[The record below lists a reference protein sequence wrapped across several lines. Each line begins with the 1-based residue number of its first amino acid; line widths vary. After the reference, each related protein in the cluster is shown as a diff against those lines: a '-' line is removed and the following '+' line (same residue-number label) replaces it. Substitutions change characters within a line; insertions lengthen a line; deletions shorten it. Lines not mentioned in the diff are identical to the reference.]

1 VPAYTDRLLSLPE
14 YPLAGIPEKK
24 RELIA
29 RGVDVIDLGA
39 GDADL
44 SPPPAVI
51 ERISEAV
58 RIPTMSRYGFALGL
72 VEFREAVARFMK
84 RRFGQDFHPIKE
96 IVPLIGSKEGL
107 SHLALAYAAK
117 GDYTILPEP
126 GYNSYVGGTLLAE
139 ATPYRYALRP
149 ENGFLI
155 DLDEIPD
162 DVLKKA
168 KILYLNYPNNPTSA
182 IAPKEYLEEM
192 VRRCKELD
200 ILLVYDNAYSELAYD
215 GYVPPSIFEIDGARD
230 IAIEFHSMS
239 KTYNMTGWRCGWAC
253 GKQEFVGAVAKVKSF
268 IDTGTFMAIQ
278 AAAATAL
285 DKCADWIPTNVAE
298 FKRRRDAAVESWSEA
313 GFPVASPKA
322 TMYIWCPLPKNIPSA
337 VFGERLLQDE
347 GVIVLPGS
355 AFGPGG
361 EGFFRVSFITS
372 PERLREAAS
381 RAGRVL
387 KRLQAQAGD
396 EARSAGRR
404 QPEPQGMARA

>member
-1 VPAYTDRLLSLPE
+1 
-14 YPLAGIPEKK
+14 
-24 RELIA
+24 
-29 RGVDVIDLGA
+29 
-39 GDADL
+39 
-44 SPPPAVI
+44 
-51 ERISEAV
+51 
-58 RIPTMSRYGFALGL
+58 MSRYGFALGL

-84 RRFGQDFHPIKE
+84 RRFGQDFHPLKE

-107 SHLALAYAAK
+107 SHLAFAYAAK

-139 ATPYRYALRP
+139 ATPYKYALRP

-155 DLDEIPD
+155 DLDKVPA

-200 ILLVYDNAYSELAYD
+200 ILLVYDNAYSELAFD
-215 GYVPPSIFEIDGARD
+215 GYVPPSIFEIKGARD

-253 GKQEFVGAVAKVKSF
+253 GRQEFVSGLAKVKSF

-278 AAAATAL
+278 AASATAL
-285 DKCADWIPTNVAE
+285 DECADWIPTNVAE
-298 FKRRRDAAVESWSEA
+298 FKRRRDAAADAFTEA
-313 GFPVASPKA
+313 GFPVPRPKA

-372 PERLREAAS
+372 PERLREAAT

-387 KRLQAQAGD
+387 KRLQAQAG
-396 EARSAGRR
+396 EEPRPVARR
-404 QPEPQGMARA
+404 PEGKQGMARA

>member
-1 VPAYTDRLLSLPE
+1 MPAYTDRLLSLPE
-14 YPLAGIPEKK
+14 YPLSGIPEKK
-24 RELIA
+24 RDLIA

-51 ERISEAV
+51 ERISQAV

-72 VEFREAVARFMK
+72 VEYREAVARFMK
-84 RRFGQDFHPIKE
+84 RRFNQDFHPLKE
-96 IVPLIGSKEGL
+96 IIPLIGSKEGL
-107 SHLALAYAAK
+107 SHLALAYATK

-139 ATPYRYALRP
+139 ATPYKYALRP
-149 ENGFLI
+149 DNGFLI
-155 DLDEIPD
+155 DLDKVPA

-168 KILYLNYPNNPTSA
+168 KILYLNYPNNPTAA

-200 ILLVYDNAYSELAYD
+200 ILLVYDNAYSELSYD
-215 GYVPPSIFEIDGARD
+215 GYVPPSIFEIEGARD
-230 IAIEFHSMS
+230 VAIEFHSMS

-253 GKQEFVGAVAKVKSF
+253 GKQEFVSGLAKVKSF
-268 IDTGTFMAIQ
+268 VDTGTFMAIQ

-285 DKCADWIPTNVAE
+285 DECADWIPTNVAE
-298 FKRRRDAAVESWSEA
+298 FKRRRDAAADAFTEA
-313 GFPVASPKA
+313 GFPVARPKA

-347 GVIVLPGS
+347 GVVVLPGS

-372 PERLREAAS
+372 PDRLREAAV

-387 KRLQAQAGD
+387 KRLQAQAGV
-396 EARSAGRR
+396 ETRTPARQEER
-404 QPEPQGMARA
+404 QGMARA

>member
-1 VPAYTDRLLSLPE
+1 MPAYTDRLLSLPE

-51 ERISEAV
+51 ERISAAV

-84 RRFGQDFHPIKE
+84 RRFGQDFHPLKE

-107 SHLALAYAAK
+107 SHLSFAYAAK

-139 ATPYRYALRP
+139 ATPYKYPLRP

-155 DLDEIPD
+155 DLDKVPTE
-162 DVLKKA
+162 VLKKA

-215 GYVPPSIFEIDGARD
+215 GYVPPSIFEIKGARD

-253 GKQEFVGAVAKVKSF
+253 GKQEFVAGLAKVKSF

-278 AAAATAL
+278 AASATAL
-285 DKCADWIPTNVAE
+285 DECADWIPTNVAE
-298 FKRRRDAAVESWSEA
+298 FKRRRDAAADAFTEA
-313 GFPVASPKA
+313 GFPVPRPKA

-337 VFGERLLQDE
+337 VFAEGCLQE
-347 GVIVLPGS
+347 GLVILPGS

-372 PERLREAAS
+372 PERLREAAT

-387 KRLQAQAGD
+387 KRLQTQAG
-396 EARSAGRR
+396 EEPRSAARRPEGR
-404 QPEPQGMARA
+404 QGMARA

>member
-1 VPAYTDRLLSLPE
+1 MPPYTARLLSLPE
-14 YPLAGIPEKK
+14 YPLSGIPEKK

-51 ERISEAV
+51 ERLAAAA

-72 VEFREAVARFMK
+72 VEYREAVARFMK
-84 RRFGQDFHPIKE
+84 RRFNQEFHPLKE
-96 IVPLIGSKEGL
+96 IIPLIGSKEGI
-107 SHLALAYAAK
+107 SHLAFAYTTK
-117 GDYTILPEP
+117 GDYTIVPEP

-139 ATPYRYALRP
+139 ATPYKYALRP

-155 DLDEIPD
+155 DLDKIPA
-162 DVLKKA
+162 DVLKKT

-182 IAPKEYLEEM
+182 IAPKEYLVDM

-215 GYVPPSIFEIDGARD
+215 GYVPPSIFEIEGARD

-298 FKRRRDAAVESWSEA
+298 FKRRRDAAVEAWSEA

-372 PERLREAAS
+372 PERLREAAA

-387 KRLQAQAGD
+387 ERLQAQAGD
-396 EARSAGRR
+396 EARAAARR
-404 QPEPQGMARA
+404 PEERQGMARA

>member
-1 VPAYTDRLLSLPE
+1 VPTYTDRLLSLPE

-84 RRFGQDFHPIKE
+84 RRFGQDFHPLKE

-139 ATPYRYALRP
+139 ATPYKYALRP
-149 ENGFLI
+149 ENEFLI
-155 DLDEIPD
+155 DLDKIPAE
-162 DVLKKA
+162 VLKKA
-168 KILYLNYPNNPTSA
+168 KILYLNYPNNPTA
-182 IAPKEYLEEM
+182 AVAPKEYLEEM

-215 GYVPPSIFEIDGARD
+215 GYVPPSIFEIEGARD

-253 GKQEFVGAVAKVKSF
+253 GKQEFVGGLAKVKSF
-268 IDTGTFMAIQ
+268 IDTGTFMGIQ

-285 DKCADWIPTNVAE
+285 DNCADWIPTNVAE
-298 FKRRRDAAVESWSEA
+298 FKRRRDAAADAFTEA
-313 GFPVASPKA
+313 GFPVARPKA

-337 VFGERLLQDE
+337 VFAESCLQE
-347 GVIVLPGS
+347 GLVILPGS

-372 PERLREAAS
+372 PERLREAAT

-387 KRLQAQAGD
+387 KRLQGQAGD
-396 EARSAGRR
+396 EARSAARR
-404 QPEPQGMARA
+404 PEERQGMARA